1 MEGKDHI
8 LPNEKIREISQA
20 PGCPGELNLER
31 ECDGDWLEWLR
42 LYWIWTFE
50 EQGP

>member
-20 PGCPGELNLER
+20 LGCPGELNLER
-31 ECDGDWLEWLR
+31 EYAGDWLKCLP
-42 LYWIWTFE
+42 LYWIWTLE
-50 EQGP
+50 EQGL